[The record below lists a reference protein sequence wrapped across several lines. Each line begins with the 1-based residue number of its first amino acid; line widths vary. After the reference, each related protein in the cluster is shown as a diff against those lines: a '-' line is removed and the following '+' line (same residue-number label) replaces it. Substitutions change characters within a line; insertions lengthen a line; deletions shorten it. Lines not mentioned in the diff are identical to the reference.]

1 MAASLAGP
9 GDAGGKAIGRAL
21 LVVQVRRGCTAVFP
35 SWAVQWRYCAWR
47 CPWSTTLQRRSC
59 PCWAPPSSGAPVES
73 SMACRPASCP
83 VSARVLNVL
92 STTSLGHLFMSTMLS
107 GDSVRQPGHALSLMR
122 LTCSRFLS
130 DWGVTGWSS
139 TGPDS
144 LVAVCA
150 GTLGCCRNSNCE
162 HVWSLWGSRA
172 CAGGPHEG
180 EAVALCV
187 III

>member
-1 MAASLAGP
+1 MWQGFRQSIACGAGETRLHCSIP
-9 GDAGGKAIGRAL
+9 FLGGAVAL
-21 LVVQVRRGCTAVFP
+21 LCMALSLEHNPSAAFLSLLGATVIWGSGGVVYG
-35 SWAVQWRYCAWR
+35 
-47 CPWSTTLQRRSC
+47 L
-59 PCWAPPSSGAPVES
+59 
-73 SMACRPASCP
+73 PASFLS
-83 VSARVLNVL
+83 VSARALNVL
-92 STTSLGHLFMSTMLS
+92 STTSLGRLFMSTMLS

-150 GTLGCCRNSNCE
+150 GTLGCCRDSNRE

-180 EAVALCV
+180 EAVALYV